1 MTVLAYSPVLPSV
14 ELFGAYEGIASATAI
29 NETVSITFT
38 PTEGTL
44 FVVPY
49 EIDTISQL
57 QLEVGP
63 TPSSYIPTPAS
74 GGTAT
79 RGAETLTVAAADLP
93 WPTPKVIGPELVT
106 NGDFATGDLSNWSV
120 FGTDGTHSVTYSSG
134 GARYQSDTTSP
145 ILSLSQNNVMTVG
158 KVYQVTVETTAYTS
172 GSLKTDS
179 LSGTKIVSTGLG
191 TITFVGVASS
201 TTLAIVRNSTNVDIT
216 IDNISVREIDPLSV
230 SIQMD
235 GRMTYA
241 DTAGVVEGV
250 YMRWYAS
257 ATNYIKPQ
265 IAAAGASTGQI
276 TFGQTGNGVNDSVSS
291 SGSVYSPG
299 INVPYNIASRH
310 GSTFI
315 NGAVDG
321 TALTADNTPV
331 VLPDLSA
338 TDLDLAYAYN
348 GTIRTFRMWAKDLT
362 DTGIEEASGGEPSS
376 YLIWDAS
383 ADTYISKVYN

>member
-14 ELFGAYEGIASATAI
+14 ELFGAHEGIASATAI

-93 WPTPKVIGPELVT
+93 WPTPRVIGPELVT
-106 NGDFATGDLSNWSV
+106 NGTFDTDTSGWTDNSGSGSSISWSS
-120 FGTDGTHSVTYSSG
+120 GKIYLDGTVAYAKADQQITTVAGKTYVMSAEVSGQSGSEASQIWAGTAVNSSNLG
-134 GARYQSDTTSP
+134 LTISSTAYNG
-145 ILSLSQNNVMTVG
+145 VMTL
-158 KVYQVTVETTAYTS
+158 TFTATTTTTWIRLYT
-172 GSLKTDS
+172 GW
-179 LSGTKIVSTGLG
+179 
-191 TITFVGVASS
+191 
-201 TTLAIVRNSTNVDIT
+201 NTNF
-216 IDNISVREIDPLSV
+216 DNISVREIDPLSV

-241 DTAGVVEGV
+241 DTAGVVEGI

-257 ATNYIKPQ
+257 ATNYIQTQ

-276 TFGQTGNGVNDSVSS
+276 TFGQTGNGVNDSVNS
-291 SGSVYSPG
+291 SGSVYSTG
-299 INVPYNIASRH
+299 VLVPYNIASRH
-310 GSTFI
+310 GSTFV

-321 TALTADNTPV
+321 TALTADTTPTA
-331 VLPDLSA
+331 LPDLSA
-338 TDLDLAYAYN
+338 ADLLLAFDYM
-348 GTIRTFRMWAKDLT
+348 GTLRTFRMWAKDLT
-362 DTGIEEASGGEPSS
+362 DAGLE
-376 YLIWDAS
+376 DAS
-383 ADTYISKVYN
+383 T